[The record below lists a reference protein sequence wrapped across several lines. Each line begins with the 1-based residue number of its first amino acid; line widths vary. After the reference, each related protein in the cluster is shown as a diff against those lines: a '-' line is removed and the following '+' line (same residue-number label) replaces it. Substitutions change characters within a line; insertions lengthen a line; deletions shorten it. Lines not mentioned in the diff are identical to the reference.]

1 MESSAIEPK
10 NIPEAFPTPDTSK
23 PDTKIEH
30 TVYLDSV
37 GGVRVLSSE
46 SLNFKNIEMI
56 YSDITSEN
64 IKKSILHFRPHLNVK
79 GITINVIDNR
89 QYQHVFIVFTRE
101 LTIAKTF

>member
-1 MESSAIEPK
+1 MVSSAEEPK
-10 NIPEAFPTPDTSK
+10 NIPEPFQTPDTKK

-37 GGVRVLSSE
+37 GGARVLSSE

-56 YSDITSEN
+56 YAEITSEN

-79 GITINVIDNR
+79 GMIINVIDNR
-89 QYQHVFIVFTRE
+89 T
-101 LTIAKTF
+101 